1 MKRTVNEKIQDTS
14 QQFFNF
20 PHLKF
25 NIGVSTP
32 KKVSTLKKFRKKK
45 YLRK

>member
-1 MKRTVNEKIQDTS
+1 MVNVKIEKKET
-14 QQFFNF
+14 FFNF

-25 NIGVSTP
+25 NIGISTP